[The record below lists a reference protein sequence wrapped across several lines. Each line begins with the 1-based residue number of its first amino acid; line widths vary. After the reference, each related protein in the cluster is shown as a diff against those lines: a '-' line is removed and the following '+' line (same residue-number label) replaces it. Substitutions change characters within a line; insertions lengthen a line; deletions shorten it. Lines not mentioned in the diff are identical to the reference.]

1 MLGAAASAAAEA
13 VAEALAAQAE
23 REAVAVARAEQP
35 VPPSAAVAHAEQPLA
50 LPSAAVALAVEPP
63 ASVVAST
70 PASAAVALAE
80 ESLAPA
86 PAPASA
92 GLAGARG
99 GALVGLLS
107 RDSGETLIDQIVR
120 SVAARIDDRLLRGG
134 ARMPSIRSFA
144 AAHGVSPFTVVA
156 SYDKLVASGYLES
169 RRGAGFFVRERLP
182 MALNAAEP
190 SAAVF
195 GSGAGNAAD
204 AGLVAK
210 PIDVVWL
217 VRNMFRQMPH
227 QHMPGTG
234 VLPSDWL
241 DGAAIANA
249 LRAVSRQNPNL
260 LLSYGVPQGFLPLR
274 QQLQHKLAELEIAAA
289 PEQILTTAGV
299 TQALDLV
306 AREFTRPGDTI
317 FVDDPAWFLM
327 FGSFAALGAKVV
339 GIPRLADG
347 PDVAR
352 LAELAAIHKPK
363 LYIINSVL
371 HNPSSTS
378 LSAAKAFQVLKLAE
392 EHDFILVEDDIY
404 CDLHPGSA
412 VQPATRLAALDQ
424 LQRVIYLGGFSKTM
438 AANLRVGFI
447 ATSAERAERLA
458 DRKMLSTLTTSDL
471 GERVVYRVLSE
482 GSYRKHADRLR
493 GRLDSVRAKTLRQ
506 MERIGFKVGQAAPA
520 GMFVWADA
528 GCDTNAL
535 AERAMAEHLL
545 LAPGSLF
552 SPTQLPS
559 TFMRLNVAAM
569 QDPGVWRFLERAL
582 SKV

>member
-1 MLGAAASAAAEA
+1 
-13 VAEALAAQAE
+13 
-23 REAVAVARAEQP
+23 
-35 VPPSAAVAHAEQPLA
+35 
-50 LPSAAVALAVEPP
+50 
-63 ASVVAST
+63 
-70 PASAAVALAE
+70 
-80 ESLAPA
+80 
-86 PAPASA
+86 
-92 GLAGARG
+92 
-99 GALVGLLS
+99 VGLLS
-107 RDSGETLIDQIVR
+107 RESGETLIDQIVR

-134 ARMPSIRSFA
+134 ARMPSIRAFA

-156 SYDKLVASGYLES
+156 AYDKLVATGYLES
-169 RRGAGFFVRERLP
+169 RRGAGFFVRERP
-182 MALNAAEP
+182 AMALNLADGHGMGSLGSMGGMGGPGGVAGAHGLGGGAAAGA
-190 SAAVF
+190 SAAARALR
-195 GSGAGNAAD
+195 GAH
-204 AGLVAK
+204 AGFDAK

-227 QHMPGTG
+227 QQMPGSG
-234 VLPSDWL
+234 VLPPEWL
-241 DGAAIANA
+241 DGASIANA

-260 LLSYGVPQGFLPLR
+260 LLSYGVPHGFLPLR

-306 AREFTRPGDTI
+306 AREFTRPGDVI

-347 PDVAR
+347 PDIAR
-352 LAELAAIHKPK
+352 LAEMAALHKPK

-378 LSAAKAFQVLKLAE
+378 LSAAKAFQVLRLAE
-392 EHDFILVEDDIY
+392 EHDFIIVEDDIY
-404 CDLHPGSA
+404 CELHPGSA

-438 AANLRVGFI
+438 AANLRVGYI

-458 DRKMLSTLTTSDL
+458 DRKMLSTLTTSDI
-471 GERVVYRVLSE
+471 GERVVYKVLSE

-493 GRLDSVRAKTLRQ
+493 ARLDGLRAKTLRQ
-506 MERIGFKVGQAAPA
+506 MERVGLKVDGSPPA

-528 GCDTNAL
+528 GRDTNVL
-535 AERAMAEHLL
+535 TERAMAHNLL

-552 SPTQLPS
+552 SPKQLPS
-559 TFMRLNVAAM
+559 TRMRLNVAAM
-569 QDPGVWRFLERAL
+569 QEPAVWRFLERELGGA
-582 SKV
+582 